1 MCLSVPMKI
10 EEIDG
15 LKARCSA
22 MGEERWA
29 DLMLLKED
37 LPVVGEYIQISLGF
51 AQTVVPERDALQAYE
66 MFDEILQALERQSP
80 D

>member
-29 DLMLLKED
+29 DLMLLQSD
-37 LPVVGEYIQISLGF
+37 LPIVGEYILISLGF
-51 AQTVVPERDALQAYE
+51 AQSVVSEHDALQAYE
-66 MFDEILQALERQSP
+66 MFDEILQALEGQSQ